1 MHINLRHET
10 SEYNEAELVHFQ
22 KCHQCQSD
30 FKSLEQLNNAGNSI
44 PTIMPDELNWQII
57 KQRTNHSQ
65 KTTKDPKKKPM
76 LSQKL
81 LAIAASTFFI
91 ATTWLLANNYQLKTQ
106 LEQQALLSKQ
116 WQQSRVLTAEQADF
130 EQRLEQVLQRTQV
143 IERQLKTNDL
153 QSFHQA
159 KLLIQVNKLEQQLHK
174 SNSTK
179 EQLRVLNIR
188 QEVINDFLKL
198 QKGTMYEY
206 SI

>member
-22 KCHQCQSD
+22 KCHQCQND
-30 FKSLEQLNNAGNSI
+30 FKSLEQLNSAGNSI

-65 KTTKDPKKKPM
+65 KITKGPKKKPIF
-76 LSQKL
+76 SQKL

-91 ATTWLLANNYQLKTQ
+91 ATTWLLANNYQLQLQ
-106 LEQQALLSKQ
+106 LEQQTLLSKQ

-130 EQRLEQVLQRTQV
+130 EQRLEQVLRRTQV
-143 IERQLKTNDL
+143 IERQLKTNDQ
-153 QSFHQA
+153 QSFQQA
-159 KLLIQVNKLEQQLHK
+159 ELLIKVNALEQQLHI
-174 SNSTK
+174 SNSAE
-179 EQLRVLNIR
+179 EQLRVLNVR
-188 QEVINDFLKL
+188 QEVINDILKL